1 MDHVTDSLL
10 VGDTDDASDHDGLRA
25 AGVTAVLSLTHDSP
39 ASPARGYTVVDRPL
53 VDGPRNDAE
62 AFTDAVDSLR
72 SLLARGERVLVHCS
86 AGASR
91 SVAVAAAALAIERD
105 GPVDEALATVCAA
118 RGVAAP
124 HPALADRAREY
135 VDTRRDRST

>member
-10 VGDTDDASDHDGLRA
+10 VGDADDASDNDGLRA
-25 AGVTAVLSLTHDSP
+25 AGVTTVLSVTHDSP
-39 ASPARGYTVVDRPL
+39 ASPARGYTVVDRRL

-62 AFTDAVDSLR
+62 AFADAVDSLR
-72 SLLARGERVLVHCS
+72 SLLVRGECVLVHCS

-91 SVAVAAAALAIERD
+91 SVAVAAAALTIGRD
-105 GPVDEALATVCAA
+105 VPVDETLVTVCAA

-124 HPALADRAREY
+124 HPALADRARE
-135 VDTRRDRST
+135 VVATRQGRST